1 MLIIPAID
9 LKGDKVVRL
18 VRGNFSEQL
27 DYGNDPVAVAAQWEK
42 AGAQRLHV
50 VDLDGALTGTPRHVE
65 TITKI
70 ARSVKIPVQTGGGIR
85 TLDAVAKYL
94 SSGVAQVIIGTKA
107 CLDEAF
113 VTQVLKAHGEKVAV
127 AVDVKQ
133 GRVAI
138 EGWVRNEFMKPGAL
152 IQRLLKQGVKSII
165 YTDTARD
172 GTMSGPPVEALKEV
186 LGIAGGKMAVYAS
199 GGISSL
205 EDLKQLQELE
215 PMGLSGAVVGRAL
228 YDGKLDLKEALAL
241 CSRKGS
247 SPASTSKA
255 AGSSKASAS

>member
-9 LKGDKVVRL
+9 LKGGKVVRL

-42 AGAQRLHV
+42 AGAPRLHV
-50 VDLDGALTGTPRHVE
+50 VDLDGALTGTPRHLE
-65 TITKI
+65 TITQI

-85 TLDAVAKYL
+85 TLEAVAKYL
-94 SSGVAQVIIGTKA
+94 EAGVAQVIVGTKA

-113 VTQVLKAHGEKVAV
+113 VTKALKTHGEKLAV
-127 AVDVKQ
+127 AVDVKK
-133 GRVAI
+133 GRVVI
-138 EGWVRNEFMKPGAL
+138 EGWVRSEFMKPTAL

-172 GTMSGPPVEALKEV
+172 GTMTGPEIEALKEV
-186 LGIAGGKMAVYAS
+186 LKVVGDKIAIYAS
-199 GGISSL
+199 GGVSSL
-205 EDLKQLQELE
+205 EDLKRLQELE
-215 PMGLSGAVVGRAL
+215 PLGLDGAVVGRAL
-228 YDGKLDLKEALAL
+228 YDGKMDLKEAIAL
-241 CSRKGS
+241 CSQKGS
-247 SPASTSKA
+247 SPALTSKP